1 MASSPGAMDLVVFG
15 ISIHRI
21 IKATLGA
28 TIRNIGKY
36 HCFVMVML
44 STHENNKIRLPFCKF
59 CQCLGCVES

>member
-36 HCFVMVML
+36 HCFVMAML
-44 STHENNKIRLPFCKF
+44 LVLMKIIK
-59 CQCLGCVES
+59 LGYLFVNSVSV